1 MIKFQGTGQKGL
13 PVVGFGLSEVN
24 IQKLKEGMPILI
36 DAQDTQELLGVQ
48 AQIVI
53 FYGKTEESM
62 QEELNTAGFSFSNRT
77 IKE

>member
-1 MIKFQGTGQKGL
+1 MIKFQGTGLNGL
-13 PVVGFGLSEVN
+13 PVVGFGLSEANV
-24 IQKLKEGMPILI
+24 QRLKEGLPILI
-36 DAQDTQELLGVQ
+36 DAKDTQELLGVQ